1 MKPRMSAVSLGV
13 ADVAVSR
20 RFYSEGLGLPE
31 RPESNERRV
40 FYDLKGGWLCIF
52 QRVTLAQ
59 LATVPAEGSGF
70 TGVVLSH
77 NVAEEDQVD
86 EVMAEVLKAGGNLI
100 KPAKTNGGVRIAY
113 FADPDDYLW
122 EVAWMPQWPELSG

>member
-1 MKPRMSAVSLGV
+1 MSAVSIGV
-13 ADVAVSR
+13 SDVGRAR

-31 RPESNERRV
+31 RAESNERRV

-52 QRVTLAQ
+52 QREILAQ

-77 NVAEEDQVD
+77 NVGEEGQVD
-86 EVMAEVLKAGGNLI
+86 EVVAEALKAGGSLV
-100 KPAKTNGGVRIAY
+100 KQAESNGSVRVAY
-113 FADPDDYLW
+113 FADPDGYLW
-122 EVAWMPQWPELSG
+122 EVAWMPQWPELSE